1 MNLYPILI
9 HMHSIFRWV
18 ALILIV
24 MAIIDAV
31 IKLKAKYKPVVKDS
45 KWKLFAMIILHVQFI
60 IGLILYFISP
70 KVIFDAVSMKNSMQ
84 RFFLVEHIALMII
97 AIVLIT
103 VGHVKSKRAVDNIR
117 KQKLVIVYYGI
128 GLLLILLS
136 IPWPFRNFG
145 AGWL

>member
-31 IKLKAKYKPVVKDS
+31 IKLRAKYKPVVKDS
-45 KWKLFAMIILHVQFI
+45 KWKLFAMIVLHVQFI

-70 KVIFDAVSMKNSMQ
+70 KVIFDAASMKNSMQ

-103 VGHVKSKRAVDNIR
+103 VGHLKSKRAVDNIR

-136 IPWPFRNFG
+136 IPWPFRNLG

>member
-31 IKLKAKYKPVVKDS
+31 IMLKAKYKPVVKDS